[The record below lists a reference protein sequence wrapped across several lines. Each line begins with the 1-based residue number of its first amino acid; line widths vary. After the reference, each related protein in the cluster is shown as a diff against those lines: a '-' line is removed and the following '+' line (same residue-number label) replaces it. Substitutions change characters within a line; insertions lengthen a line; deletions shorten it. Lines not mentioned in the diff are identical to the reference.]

1 MYQHILISTDGSEVA
16 QKGVDHGLNLAKALG
31 AKVTLLT
38 VSERLPVY
46 TVFDGG
52 MSQSVYDDYVAA
64 QKGAADAV
72 LAAAG
77 AAARGQGITAEAAYI
92 ENALPADAIL
102 ETAKTRGCDLIC
114 MASHGRRGFGRLVL
128 GSVTSEVLVH
138 SPVPVLVVR

>member
-1 MYQHILISTDGSEVA
+1 LYQHILISTDGSEIA
-16 QKGVDHGLNLAKALG
+16 QKGIDHGLGLAKALG

-52 MSQSVYDDYVAA
+52 MSQPVYDDYVAA
-64 QKGAADAV
+64 QKTGADAV

-77 AAARGQGITAEAAYI
+77 AAARQAGVAAETVYL

-102 ETAKTRGCDLIC
+102 DTAKARGCDLIC
-114 MASHGRRGFGRLVL
+114 MASHGRRGLGRLVL

-138 SPVPVLVVR
+138 SSVPVLVVR